1 MAVIKNMLVRI
12 GADAS
17 GFNGSMEA
25 VKARIKGVGT
35 QASEAAKETGGSM
48 GSVKAAIEKGF
59 DNKHIIQVNDQI
71 KLLKANIKSYERQ
84 GFGIGYAAYDKDYQK
99 LQELQQEL
107 KEYKRSLGTAPKEV
121 AKVEAA
127 VKSSDAGVANLLSSI
142 RRVGIVSIGLNVA
155 RSAFSSL
162 KSMLSGCID
171 ESEELKAQT
180 DGLKAGMAQA
190 LAPAVTIVTNGLRQ
204 LLPVVVG
211 VGNAFGKVLG
221 ALFGDGWSV
230 AAKGAGSAAKATSG
244 AAAAQKEYN
253 RQLLGF
259 DQLTKLSKESSS
271 TGGGGGSAEDVSV
284 TPIQGQTPAWAE
296 RFKSSFTSLFESDEF
311 KAANIGGKLGMTL
324 QTGLDWL
331 GTEFEGWD
339 WKGAGTK
346 LRQNL
351 ESFIKSGWQKSLF
364 RAIGVALA
372 GIGEF
377 IIGYFIPDWESLKRT
392 YREEGGIE
400 CAKKFISG
408 LWYYLSG
415 QFAVNWLMD
424 NAINP
429 MLDGFLDKFRKS
441 GEDSGTTWMDA
452 LKSKITALKLP
463 HLKVEWEPI
472 SNAVA
477 RFFGVTALPKLSINW
492 YAKGGILDGAQIFGA
507 MGNTLLGGGE
517 AGREAVL
524 PLDRNTDWMDNIA
537 ERVAQRLG
545 GGGNTDALLREL
557 IQAVYG
563 IKVGDDVIGRAASR
577 YQRAQSRALGGV

>member
-1 MAVIKNMLVRI
+1 MSVIKNMLVRI

-162 KSMLSGCID
+162 KSMLSGCIN

-230 AAKGAGSAAKATSG
+230 AAKGAGNAAKATSG

-284 TPIQGQTPAWAE
+284 APIQGQTPAWAE

-331 GTEFEGWD
+331 GTEFKGWD

-364 RAIGVALA
+364 RAIGAALA

-377 IIGYFIPDWESLKRT
+377 IIGFFIPDWDNLKKT
-392 YREEGGIE
+392 YQEEGGIE

-415 QFAVNWLMD
+415 QYAVNWLMD
-424 NAINP
+424 NAIKP
-429 MLDGFLDKFRKS
+429 MLDGFLDKFRES

>member
-99 LQELQQEL
+99 LQELQDEL

-121 AKVEAA
+121 GKVEAA

-142 RRVGIVSIGLNVA
+142 RRIGIVSIGLNVA
-155 RSAFSSL
+155 RSAFGSL
-162 KSMLSGCID
+162 KSMFSGCI
-171 ESEELKAQT
+171 EQSEELKAQI

-190 LAPAVTIVTNGLRQ
+190 LAPAVTIVTNGLSQ
-204 LLPVVVG
+204 LLPMIVG

-230 AAKGAGSAAKATSG
+230 AAKGASSAAKATGG

-259 DQLTKLSKESSS
+259 DQLTKLSKDSSS
-271 TGGGGGSAEDVSV
+271 SGGGGGSAGDVSV

-296 RFKSSFTSLFESDEF
+296 RFKSSFSQLFESDEF

-331 GTEFEGWD
+331 GTEFKGWD

-364 RAIGVALA
+364 RAIGVGLA

-377 IIGYFIPDWESLKRT
+377 IIGFFIPDWDNLKKT
-392 YREEGGIE
+392 YQEKGGIE

-415 QFAVNWLMD
+415 QYAVNWLMD

-429 MLDGFLDKFRKS
+429 MLDGFLDKFRES

-492 YAKGGILDGAQIFGA
+492 SAQGGILDGAQIFGA

-537 ERVAQRLG
+537 DRVAQRLG

>member
-162 KSMLSGCID
+162 KSMISGCIN

-180 DGLKAGMAQA
+180 DGLKAGLAQA
-190 LAPAVTIVTNGLRQ
+190 LAPAVTIVTNGLSQ
-204 LLPVVVG
+204 LLPVIVG

-221 ALFGDGWSV
+221 ALFGDGWTV
-230 AAKGAGSAAKATSG
+230 AAKGASSAAKATSG

-271 TGGGGGSAEDVSV
+271 SGGGGGSAGDVSV

-296 RFKSSFTSLFESDEF
+296 RFKSSFSQLFESDEF

-331 GTEFEGWD
+331 GTEFKGWN

-351 ESFIKSGWQKSLF
+351 ESFLNGGWVKSLF
-364 RAIGVALA
+364 HTIGIALA

-400 CAKKFISG
+400 CAKKFING

-415 QFAVNWLMD
+415 QYAVDWVID
-424 NAINP
+424 NAIKP
-429 MLDGFLDKFRKS
+429 MLDGFLDKFRES
-441 GEDSGTTWMDA
+441 GEESGSTWVDA
-452 LKSKITALKLP
+452 LKSKITSIKLP

-472 SNAVA
+472 SNVVA
-477 RFFGVTALPKLSINW
+477 KFFGVTALPKLSISW

-537 ERVAQRLG
+537 DRVAQRLG
-545 GGGNTDALLREL
+545 GCGNTDALLREL